1 MSEWLLQTWDEL
13 VSRGSGP
20 LFFRLI
26 LQPLVAA
33 TFAVFAGRRDAREGR
48 PAFSWAVLQ
57 ERDRAERRLLVR
69 DAWKGVGRIFLIGWL
84 LDVIYQ
90 LIVFSSIRPGQALM
104 VAIALAI
111 IPYLLSRGLTN
122 RIITLK
128 TRIRSKSPD

>member
-20 LFFRLI
+20 LCFRLM

-33 TFAVFAGRRDAREGR
+33 TFAIFAGRQDARAGK
-48 PAFSWAVLQ
+48 PPFSWAVLQ
-57 ERDRAERRLLVR
+57 EPDRAKRRLLVL

-84 LDVIYQ
+84 LDVVYQ

-111 IPYLLSRGLTN
+111 VPYLLSRGLTN
-122 RIITLK
+122 RIITWWYAK
-128 TRIRSKSPD
+128 GPTHE

>member
-33 TFAVFAGRRDAREGR
+33 SFAFFAGLRDAREGV

-57 ERDRAERRLLVR
+57 EQDRAKRRLLIR

-104 VAIALAI
+104 VAIVLAI
-111 IPYLLSRGLTN
+111 VPYLLARGLTN
-122 RIITLK
+122 RIVTLK

>member
-33 TFAVFAGRRDAREGR
+33 TFAIFAGLRDAREGK

-57 ERDRAERRLLVR
+57 EQDRAERRLLVR

-90 LIVFSSIRPGQALM
+90 LIVFSSIRPGQALI

-122 RIITLK
+122 RIVTLK
-128 TRIRSKSPD
+128 MRMGSKSPD